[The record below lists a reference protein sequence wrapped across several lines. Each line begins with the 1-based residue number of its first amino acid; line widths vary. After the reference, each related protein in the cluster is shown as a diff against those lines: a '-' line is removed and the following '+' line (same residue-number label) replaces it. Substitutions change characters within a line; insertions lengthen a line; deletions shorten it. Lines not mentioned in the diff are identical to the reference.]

1 MRGLVER
8 ALASEVL
15 RYGLNGIVATVVHYS
30 VLRFNIEVLG
40 FPSVGLANAVAAIF
54 GISTSFIG
62 SRYFVFR
69 AAHGRAVRQGVL
81 FLLVYGCIALL
92 HGLFLYMWTDQYGL
106 DYTIGFIL
114 ATGAQVAGSFVANKF
129 MVFR

>member
-1 MRGLVER
+1 MRGPVER

-15 RYGLNGIVATVVHYS
+15 RYGLNGVVATLVHYS
-30 VLRFNIEVLG
+30 VLRFNIEVLD
-40 FPSVGLANAVAAIF
+40 FPSVGVANAVAAVF
-54 GISTSFIG
+54 GIGTSFIG

-69 AAHGRAVRQGVL
+69 AAQGRVARQGVL
-81 FLLVYGCIALL
+81 FLLVYGVIALL
-92 HGLFLYMWTDQYGL
+92 HGSFLYLWTDRYGL

-114 ATGAQVAGSFVANKF
+114 ATGMQMAGSFVANKF